1 MSHKIGT
8 TTTLFFAL
16 ALACTAWAEP
26 LFIGYYPDWG
36 KWHKPAYTVDKVPYE
51 KLTHVLWSFITPNT
65 DGSLKGDAADLGKRI
80 DQYIAAQKDNNVYKQ
95 EDGLKQVWRT
105 YTELLGVQNYN
116 RTAEYTTKNPVTGND
131 SPVLTRLVPEKIAD
145 DFFELYKN
153 NVVGNDPRY
162 LKFNDEGEYHYY
174 A

>member
-1 MSHKIGT
+1 MRAAHADGHRL
-8 TTTLFFAL
+8 LFA
-16 ALACTAWAEP
+16 AEAAGHP
-26 LFIGYYPDWG
+26 LHLVGN
-36 KWHKPAYTVDKVPYE
+36 
-51 KLTHVLWSFITPNT
+51 HVHGLQHF
-65 DGSLKGDAADLGKRI
+65 KGDAADLGKRI

-95 EDGLKQVWRT
+95 EDGLKEVWRT
-105 YTELLGVQNYN
+105 YAELLGVQNYN